1 MAKPQSDDCCGTEIR
16 AVLPSLQEKLELHVW
31 KASWSII
38 FFAMYTEDNNG
49 VVQAVL
55 DFDIIEGML
64 IAFVS

>member
-1 MAKPQSDDCCGTEIR
+1 VE
-16 AVLPSLQEKLELHVW
+16 
-31 KASWSII
+31 ASWSII
-38 FFAMYTEDNNG
+38 FFAMYKEDNNG

>member
-1 MAKPQSDDCCGTEIR
+1 
-16 AVLPSLQEKLELHVW
+16 
-31 KASWSII
+31 
-38 FFAMYTEDNNG
+38 MYKEDNNG

>member
-1 MAKPQSDDCCGTEIR
+1 
-16 AVLPSLQEKLELHVW
+16 VLPSLQEKLELHVW